1 MPDRFCSSPAGRPG
15 VDSAAAG
22 TVPEQPQGEKS
33 ARPALPRN
41 GRATGVERG
50 ETLTMWFLRRKSAGG
65 PVAGAPASRHPAG
78 TALRRLALAGLALAT
93 LGLEGCQSGGCD
105 GCGPGTGFGS
115 GIASSLNRMGQSMQN
130 ATSRI
135 FNCKKCKGAGGDCCG
150 GAMVEGAPVT
160 GGGMIIEGT
169 PGTVIPGSPPSAP
182 SGERDPRMLEPVKPP
197 GGASNVDPMGIQ
209 NRGRQSASL
218 YRPRSIDSGVRGRGD
233 DLARTSTSPNVDA
246 RRSTASSL
254 LDNLPPVGDLPEE
267 VARRSTSPIPPEA
280 DRARTAEPAPI
291 TPPLPGVASA
301 REAELPAI
309 KAGIDASSTPGIRRI
324 LSVRPKVSGGSLP
337 SLVGLDWLKE
347 SGIKTLID
355 LRISNEVD
363 PAFAEAVKARGFRYV
378 ALPIDTAKP
387 EPDKVARFHDELGK
401 TEGQPLYF
409 FDTDGRRAGLLW
421 YVHGLSYKSIDLTT
435 ANRDATEL
443 GLTDRATW
451 LAAASYLDATK
462 SLATGKADA
471 RPQPGPSASNGPSTL
486 SSPLASWTRPSFNGS
501 AANPVEA
508 AR

>member
-1 MPDRFCSSPAGRPG
+1 
-15 VDSAAAG
+15 
-22 TVPEQPQGEKS
+22 
-33 ARPALPRN
+33 
-41 GRATGVERG
+41 
-50 ETLTMWFLRRKSAGG
+50 MWFLRRKSAGG
-65 PVAGAPASRHPAG
+65 PVAGAPASRHPAS

-105 GCGPGTGFGS
+105 SCGTGLGS
-115 GIASSLNRMGQSMQN
+115 GIASSLNRMGQSVQS

-150 GAMVEGAPVT
+150 GAVVEGAPIS
-160 GGGMIIEGT
+160 GGGVIIEGSQ
-169 PGTVIPGSPPSAP
+169 GTVVPGPPPSAP
-182 SGERDPRMLEPVKPP
+182 IMDDRKPP
-197 GGASNVDPMGIQ
+197 RILNPATPNGASAVDPMGLGD
-209 NRGRQSASL
+209 RGRQSASL
-218 YRPRSIDSGVRGRGD
+218 YRSRSIDSSVRGRGD
-233 DLARTSTSPNVDA
+233 DLARTSTSPSVNT
-246 RRSTASSL
+246 RRSTSASM

-280 DRARTAEPAPI
+280 DRAKPAAEPAPI
-291 TPPLPGVASA
+291 TPTLPSVASA
-301 REAELPAI
+301 RDAEMPAI
-309 KAGIDASSTPGIRRI
+309 KASVDTSTTPGIRRI

-337 SLVGLDWLKE
+337 SLIGLDWLKE

-363 PAFAEAVKARGFRYV
+363 PTFAEAVKARGFRYV
-378 ALPIDTAKP
+378 ALSIDTAKP
-387 EPDKVARFHDELGK
+387 EPEKIARFHDELGK

-409 FDTDGRRAGLLW
+409 FDNDGRRAGLMW
-421 YVHGLSYKSIDLTT
+421 YVHGLAYKSIDLST

-451 LAAASYLDATK
+451 LAAASYLDAAK
-462 SLATGKADA
+462 SLATGNADA

-486 SSPLASWTRPSFNGS
+486 SSPLASWTRQTVSGS